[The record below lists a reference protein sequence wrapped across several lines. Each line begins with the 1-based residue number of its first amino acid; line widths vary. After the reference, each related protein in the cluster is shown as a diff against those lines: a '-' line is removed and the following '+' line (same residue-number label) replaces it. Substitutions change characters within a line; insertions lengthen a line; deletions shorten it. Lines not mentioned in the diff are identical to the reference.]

1 MLTDIL
7 TGLLKEAF
15 SQLGYDS
22 KYGDVVRSQRP
33 DLCQF
38 QCNGCMSASK
48 AYKKAPFII
57 SDEVI
62 SQLKKQEGI
71 QDIFESIETV
81 KPGFINMTLKDS
93 FIVNHMN
100 NLFNDPRAGS
110 KPVEHPQK
118 ILLDYGGPNIAKP
131 LHVGHLRSAI
141 IGESLKRLFRFLG
154 HDVIADTHL
163 GDWGL
168 QMGMII
174 SECQRRYSE
183 LPYFIDD
190 YTGDYPTTPPFT
202 LDDLAE
208 IYPYVSRLSK
218 EDETVLMAAKDAT
231 YKLQNGHS
239 GYYALWQH
247 IVNVS
252 LEDIKVNYA
261 RLNVD
266 FDLWYG
272 ESHSNP
278 YVENV
283 VNHLKNKGV
292 VYESEG
298 ALVVDV
304 AQSDEDQGLPPLL
317 LYKTDGSI
325 LYTTTDLA
333 TLYQRMQDFD
343 PDYILYVVDNRQST
357 HFKQVFNCAYQNSIV
372 PKKTSLEHIGF
383 GTMNGKD
390 GKPFKTRD
398 GGTIKLSDLIDMV
411 ESNAKEKIR
420 DKEDLDADAISQLI
434 GLSTLKF
441 ADLSNFRTK
450 DYVFDLDKFSSFE
463 GKTGP
468 YLLYSYVRLNNI
480 ISKLRVAGVTPSLI
494 GLPASDVE
502 RNLFLKLNELP
513 EALNLAAKDRAPSVI
528 CEYIYDLSTLVNG
541 FYHTHHI
548 LNEEADSQK
557 TSWMALCLLI
567 IKVMDIC
574 FNILGIKVPEKM

>member
-7 TGLLKEAF
+7 SGLLKEAF
-15 SQLGYDS
+15 TQLGYDS
-22 KYGDVVRSQRP
+22 KYGDVVKSQRP

-38 QCNGCMSASK
+38 QCNGSMGAAK
-48 AYKKAPFII
+48 VYKKAPFII

-62 SQLKKQEGI
+62 AQLKTTNGFDE
-71 QDIFESIETV
+71 IFESIETV
-81 KPGFINMTLKDS
+81 KPGFINITLKDS
-93 FIVNHMN
+93 YIVNHIN
-100 NLFNDPRAGS
+100 NLYQDSRAGV
-110 KPVEHPQK
+110 KAVEHPSK

-174 SECQRRYSE
+174 SECKRRYPD
-183 LPYFIDD
+183 LPYFSDNHC
-190 YTGDYPTTPPFT
+190 GEYPTTPPFT

-208 IYPYVSRLSK
+208 IYPYVSKLSK
-218 EDETVLMAAKDAT
+218 EDDSILNAAKEAT
-231 YKLQNGHS
+231 FKLQNGHK

-252 LEDIKVNYA
+252 LEDIKVNYK

-278 YVENV
+278 YVDKIV
-283 VNHLKNKGV
+283 STLKDKGV

-304 AQSDEDQGLPPLL
+304 ASESDPNLPPLL

-343 PDYILYVVDNRQST
+343 PDYVLYVVDNRQST

-411 ESNAKEKIR
+411 ETNAKEKIR
-420 DKEDLDADAISQLI
+420 DKEDLDIDQIAQQI

-450 DYVFDLDKFSSFE
+450 DYIFDLDKFSSFE

-480 ISKLRVAGVTPSLI
+480 INKLRSNGIEPNKINV
-494 GLPASDVE
+494 PASDIE
-502 RNLFLKLNELP
+502 RNIFLKLNELP
-513 EALNLAAKDRAPSVI
+513 EALNIAAKDRAPSVI

-548 LNEEADSQK
+548 LNEENEEQK
-557 TSWMALCLLI
+557 KSWMALCLLI

-574 FNILGIKVPEKM
+574 LDILGIQVPEKM

>member
-1 MLTDIL
+1 
-7 TGLLKEAF
+7 
-15 SQLGYDS
+15 
-22 KYGDVVRSQRP
+22 
-33 DLCQF
+33 
-38 QCNGCMSASK
+38 
-48 AYKKAPFII
+48 
-57 SDEVI
+57 
-62 SQLKKQEGI
+62 
-71 QDIFESIETV
+71 
-81 KPGFINMTLKDS
+81 
-93 FIVNHMN
+93 
-100 NLFNDPRAGS
+100 
-110 KPVEHPQK
+110 
-118 ILLDYGGPNIAKP
+118 
-131 LHVGHLRSAI
+131 
-141 IGESLKRLFRFLG
+141 
-154 HDVIADTHL
+154 
-163 GDWGL
+163 
-168 QMGMII
+168 MGMII
-174 SECQRRYSE
+174 SECKRRYPD
-183 LPYFIDD
+183 LPYFIED
-190 YTGDYPTTPPFT
+190 YNGEYPLTPPFS

-208 IYPYVSRLSK
+208 IYPYVSKLSK
-218 EDETVLMAAKDAT
+218 EDENVLLAAKDAT
-231 YKLQNGHS
+231 FKLQNGHK

-252 LEDIKVNYA
+252 LEDIKINYA

-278 YVENV
+278 YVDKV
-283 VNHLKNKGV
+283 VSLLKDKGV

-304 AQSDEDQGLPPLL
+304 AESDEDQGLPPLL

-333 TLYQRMQDFD
+333 TIYQRMQDFN
-343 PDYILYVVDNRQST
+343 PDYILYIVDNRQST
-357 HFKQVFNCAYQNSIV
+357 HFKQVFNCAYQNGIA
-372 PKKTSLEHIGF
+372 KETTSLEHIGF

-398 GGTIKLSDLIDMV
+398 GGTIKLSDLINMV

-420 DKEDLDADAISQLI
+420 DKEDLDVDAIAQQI
-434 GLSTLKF
+434 GLATLKF

-480 ISKLRVAGVTPSLI
+480 INKLQCANIEPDHI
-494 GLPASDVE
+494 NLPASDIE
-502 RNLFLKLNELP
+502 RNILLKINELP

-528 CEYIYDLSTLVNG
+528 CEYVYDLSTLVNG

-548 LNEEADSQK
+548 LNEENESQK
-557 TSWMALCLLI
+557 KSWMALCKLI

-574 FNILGIKVPEKM
+574 LNILGINVPKKM